1 LQAATN
7 DIGQRKPWVGSAGL
21 LLSLGVHAAIFAGLG
36 TFRLEAL
43 AAASMPPVEISV
55 VEPPPPPAP
64 EVAPTPEPPA
74 PVAEPE
80 PEPVK
85 PPPPPKVREHAPKPV
100 ETPPPETATP
110 PPAAAQAETI
120 ADFSG
125 TTLTGEGQGGW
136 LSAVGTGGAMNGPIG
151 RPGAMVT
158 GRNREGV
165 AAGGVIDGTGLR
177 LVGEADLSRRPK
189 LPSADILNE
198 ALERNYPKTARQQ
211 GVEGSASIKLRIL
224 ANGKIEALRKD
235 GSVASAAN
243 DTWGFG
249 DACLKALREVAQQHR
264 VEETPLDRQGQ
275 PAATEIRFKC
285 TFTVE

>member
-1 LQAATN
+1 
-7 DIGQRKPWVGSAGL
+7 L
-21 LLSLGVHAAIFAGLG
+21 LLSVGVHAAIFAGLG
-36 TFRLEAL
+36 TFRLDPY
-43 AAASMPPVEISV
+43 ASASVPPVEISV
-55 VEPPPPPAP
+55 VESPPPPPAP
-64 EVAPTPEPPA
+64 EVTPAPEPPA
-74 PVAEPE
+74 PVAE

-85 PPPPPKVREHAPKPV
+85 PPPPPKVRERAPKPV
-100 ETPPPETATP
+100 ETPPPEQATP

-151 RPGAMVT
+151 RPGAVVT

-165 AAGGVIDGTGLR
+165 AAGGVIDGTGVR
-177 LVGEADLSRRPK
+177 LVGESDLSRRPK
-189 LPSADILNE
+189 LPSSDILNE

-211 GVEGSASIKLRIL
+211 GIEGSASIKLRIL
-224 ANGKIEALRKD
+224 ANGKIEPLRKD
-235 GSVASAAN
+235 GSVAVAAA

-249 DACLKALREVAQQHR
+249 DACLKALKEVAQQHR

-285 TFTVE
+285 TFSVE

>member
-1 LQAATN
+1 LRAATN
-7 DIGQRKPWVGSAGL
+7 DVGPRTPWVGSAGL
-21 LLSLGVHAAIFAGLG
+21 LLSLGLHAAIFVGLG
-36 TFRLEAL
+36 TFRLDPL
-43 AAASMPPVEISV
+43 AKAAMPPVEISV
-55 VEPPPPPAP
+55 IEEPPPRPAP

-74 PVAEPE
+74 PVAE

-100 ETPPPETATP
+100 ETPPPEATP
-110 PPAAAQAETI
+110 PPAAAQQETI

-136 LSAVGTGGAMNGPIG
+136 VSAVGTGGAMNNPIG
-151 RPGAMVT
+151 RPGAAVT
-158 GRNREGV
+158 GRNRDGV
-165 AAGGVIDGTGLR
+165 AAGGVIDGTGVR

-189 LPSADILNE
+189 LPSSDILNE
-198 ALERNYPKTARQQ
+198 ALERHYPKTARQQ

-224 ANGKIEALRKD
+224 ANGKIEPLRKD
-235 GSVASAAN
+235 GGGAAAAG

-249 DACLKALREVAQQHR
+249 DACMKALKEVAQQHR

>member
-1 LQAATN
+1 MRTATN
-7 DIGQRKPWVGSAGL
+7 DVGQRTPWIGSAGL
-21 LLSLGVHAAIFAGLG
+21 LLSLGLHAAIFAGLG
-36 TFRLEAL
+36 TFRLDPL
-43 AAASMPPVEISV
+43 AKAAIPPVEISV
-55 VEPPPPPAP
+55 VETPPPPAP
-64 EVAPTPEPPA
+64 EVTPSPEPPA

-80 PEPVK
+80 PERVK

-100 ETPPPETATP
+100 ETPPPEQATP
-110 PPAAAQAETI
+110 PPAAAQQETI

-136 LSAVGTGGAMNGPIG
+136 VSAVGTGGAMNGPIG
-151 RPGAMVT
+151 RPGAVVT

-165 AAGGVIDGTGLR
+165 AAGGVIDGTGVR

-189 LPSADILNE
+189 LPSSDILNE

-211 GVEGSASIKLRIL
+211 GVEGTASIKLRIL
-224 ANGKIEALRKD
+224 ANGKIEPLRK
-235 GSVASAAN
+235 VASPG
-243 DTWGFG
+243 DSWGFG
-249 DACLKALREVAQQHR
+249 DACMKALKEVAQQHR

-275 PAATEIRFKC
+275 PAATEIPFKC